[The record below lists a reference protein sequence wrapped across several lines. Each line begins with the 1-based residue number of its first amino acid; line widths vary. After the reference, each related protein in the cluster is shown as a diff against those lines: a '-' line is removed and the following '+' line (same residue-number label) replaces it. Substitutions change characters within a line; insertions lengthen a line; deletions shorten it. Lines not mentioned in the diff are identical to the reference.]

1 MEIKELGIRVTA
13 TPREPLNERLVDE
26 RDELACEALD
36 EQFRRQRRELGVA
49 QASRLWF
56 EPVLDTWR
64 AWIED
69 PRFDELDCEAQA
81 LCELAVTVTDSL
93 AMRDALIMMLIMGTD
108 HGSGEE
114 IMEFAVH
121 PHTRASG
128 DAMGRML
135 TEAFDD
141 PQARPDCVRVER
153 GIAALEQCAQVVPD
167 QYCAQPLAMAAYAC
181 WWIGD
186 ARAMPMAM
194 QAVGMDD
201 DATLAGIVIAAML
214 CDIHPAWLCMPKAPK
229 EACTA
234 GRRCDG
240 ARE

>member
-1 MEIKELGIRVTA
+1 
-13 TPREPLNERLVDE
+13 
-26 RDELACEALD
+26 
-36 EQFRRQRRELGVA
+36 
-49 QASRLWF
+49 
-56 EPVLDTWR
+56 
-64 AWIED
+64 
-69 PRFDELDCEAQA
+69 
-81 LCELAVTVTDSL
+81 
-93 AMRDALIMMLIMGTD
+93 MMLIMGTD

-153 GIAALEQCAQVVPD
+153 GIAALEQCAQVVPN
-167 QYCAQPLAMAAYAC
+167 QYSRAAARHGGGAC

-194 QAVGMDD
+194 QTVAMDD
-201 DATLAGIVIAAML
+201 DATLAGIATRRCCVISTR
-214 CDIHPAWLCMPKAPK
+214 HGCMPKAPK

-234 GRRCDG
+234 GE
-240 ARE
+240 AM

>member
-64 AWIED
+64 TWIED

-81 LCELAVTVTDSL
+81 LCELAVTATDSL

-153 GIAALEQCAQVVPD
+153 GIAAL
-167 QYCAQPLAMAAYAC
+167 L
-181 WWIGD
+181 
-186 ARAMPMAM
+186 R
-194 QAVGMDD
+194 
-201 DATLAGIVIAAML
+201 
-214 CDIHPAWLCMPKAPK
+214 DIHPAWLCMPKAPK

-234 GRRCDG
+234 GE
-240 ARE
+240 AM

>member
-1 MEIKELGIRVTA
+1 
-13 TPREPLNERLVDE
+13 
-26 RDELACEALD
+26 
-36 EQFRRQRRELGVA
+36 
-49 QASRLWF
+49 
-56 EPVLDTWR
+56 
-64 AWIED
+64 
-69 PRFDELDCEAQA
+69 
-81 LCELAVTVTDSL
+81 
-93 AMRDALIMMLIMGTD
+93 
-108 HGSGEE
+108 
-114 IMEFAVH
+114 
-121 PHTRASG
+121 
-128 DAMGRML
+128 MGRML

-194 QAVGMDD
+194 QAVAMDD

-214 CDIHPAWLCMPKAPK
+214 RDIHPAWLCMPKAPK

-234 GRRCDG
+234 GE
-240 ARE
+240 AM